1 MIALLLLLFTFFL
14 HGHIVCMQVLGLFW
28 CPCNLTLNIIIMF
41 VCTWKIYHAV
51 YTHCIGRIHSLAT
64 TSGLVRKMG
73 VISIIVGTSESKDHV
88 YRRENLASIAIKQI
102 QCLHALVAQNN
113 LRTFFCTIQVHII
126 IYAKIID
133 N

>member
-1 MIALLLLLFTFFL
+1 MHVGPKIVFVPLQSNFKYNYYVCL
-14 HGHIVCMQVLGLFW
+14 HLED
-28 CPCNLTLNIIIMF
+28 
-41 VCTWKIYHAV
+41 YHAV

-73 VISIIVGTSESKDHV
+73 VISIMVRTSESKDHV

-113 LRTFFCTIQVHII
+113 LRTSFLHS
-126 IYAKIID
+126 
-133 N
+133 